1 MQRRGRG
8 RGARRR
14 GVMLLG
20 AVALFVAMLALAS
33 GGTVYAHASYVSS
46 DPAADSVL
54 AAEPTTVTIHF
65 AEEVNPNG
73 SDIRVFDAKGN
84 EVEVP
89 GSAHAVPSDLKTM
102 TVNLQ
107 KADSEIYLV
116 QWHTVSADDGDPDVG
131 AFVFHVDSGPGAQAT
146 ATASAKG
153 ANTGSG
159 GGSGKSSGGSGA
171 PVALVVLVGILGL
184 VIGAGGTFLARRR
197 M

>member
-1 MQRRGRG
+1 MERGGRD
-8 RGARRR
+8 RGARLR
-14 GVMLLG
+14 GMMLLG
-20 AVALFVAMLALAS
+20 AALFLAIMALAS

-65 AEEVNPNG
+65 AEDVNPNG
-73 SDIRVFDAKGN
+73 SDIKVYDAKGN

-102 TVNLQ
+102 TVNLR

-116 QWHTVSADDGDPDVG
+116 QWHNVSADDGDPDIG
-131 AFVFHVDSGPGAQAT
+131 AFVFHVSNAPGAQAT
-146 ATASAKG
+146 ATASAKSG
-153 ANTGSG
+153 NTGG
-159 GGSGKSSGGSGA
+159 AGGSGKSSGA
-171 PVALVVLVGILGL
+171 PGYFIALALIVGLAL
-184 VIGAGGTFLARRR
+184 GAGGAFLARRR